1 MRKPV
6 IGLTASHNI
15 DNNDIF
21 MRPTYLRSLTY
32 AGALP
37 LLLPLEISEE
47 DCRQLID
54 MVDGILFTGG
64 DDIHPFLYGEDTHL
78 KCGAV
83 SQARDSLELTLF
95 SMAMEA
101 GKPIFGICRGLQLI
115 NVAMGGT
122 LYQDLPS
129 QFTSDFPIAHKQP
142 FPYKIPSHTVD
153 IEKDTLLSRI
163 LGEDVSSIAVN
174 SMHHQAI
181 KDLANGL
188 VSCAVAPD
196 QLIEAAY
203 APDYPFLL
211 GVQWHPEH
219 LSSFQPEAAKL
230 FEAFVNACH
239 VS

>member
-21 MRPTYLRSLTY
+21 MRPTYLRSLTN

-95 SMAMEA
+95 SMAMEHDLLCNKM
-101 GKPIFGICRGLQLI
+101 GKSLIF
-115 NVAMGGT
+115 
-122 LYQDLPS
+122 
-129 QFTSDFPIAHKQP
+129 H
-142 FPYKIPSHTVD
+142 
-153 IEKDTLLSRI
+153 LL
-163 LGEDVSSIAVN
+163 L
-174 SMHHQAI
+174 
-181 KDLANGL
+181 
-188 VSCAVAPD
+188 
-196 QLIEAAY
+196 
-203 APDYPFLL
+203 
-211 GVQWHPEH
+211 
-219 LSSFQPEAAKL
+219 
-230 FEAFVNACH
+230 
-239 VS
+239 